1 MLKSNKPGPSH
12 GASEY
17 LLSFSYNHNFPSEI
31 LFLTCGFTAGLNLEL
46 NIEQEDYIGV
56 LTPEAGIRMDI
67 STQGEMPF
75 PLERGVSLAP
85 GYATMIGLRKVNTTI
100 KQSTVKAQLLY
111 IRIQKKPCNRANWRN
126 FAEILLSRANP
137 GRK

>member
-1 MLKSNKPGPSH
+1 
-12 GASEY
+12 
-17 LLSFSYNHNFPSEI
+17 
-31 LFLTCGFTAGLNLEL
+31 
-46 NIEQEDYIGV
+46 
-56 LTPEAGIRMDI
+56 MDI

-100 KQSTVKAQLLY
+100 KQSTEKAQLVY
-111 IRIQKKPCNRANWRN
+111 IRIQKKPCNWRN

>member
-1 MLKSNKPGPSH
+1 MVIFIKLNFTAIYRIHANHYLSYVVMLFH
-12 GASEY
+12 Y
-17 LLSFSYNHNFPSEI
+17 F
-31 LFLTCGFTAGLNLEL
+31 FTAGLNLAL

-85 GYATMIGLRKVNTTI
+85 GYATMIGLRKVKTII
-100 KQSTVKAQLLY
+100 KQC
-111 IRIQKKPCNRANWRN
+111 IM
-126 FAEILLSRANP
+126 
-137 GRK
+137 